1 MNETSKFA
9 IELYHVALV
18 LRESAEYA
26 VHKNEYALNIYR
38 RNKDMITRLTS
49 ENAPFDNLLKQNGEN
64 GEKIRRNIADF
75 IELVY
80 ADDARA
86 VRVEDEK
93 VIVDPAFSTQ
103 IFDYVVGLH
112 ETIHDILR
120 DFEKQSRQSG
130 TFEDFV
136 GVLFE
141 KDDLYYRSVLS
152 LLLTDEIHRLFLEFN
167 KTMKEANGKENPQSS
182 FVLGE
187 INRIIGFYN
196 FVQNHS
202 QITEEKYK
210 TAQTNTTHVLAVMAG
225 KEQPK
230 EGKDIRKEIIELNAE
245 WKMLVNITG
254 MDWSESFNKV
264 IAMLRE
270 EAQANQKA
278 N

>member
-1 MNETSKFA
+1 MNQTSKFA

-26 VHKNEYALNIYR
+26 IRKNEYAKPIYD
-38 RNKDMITRLTS
+38 RNKDMITKLTA
-49 ENAPFDNLLKQNGEN
+49 ENSPFDNLLKQNGEN

-80 ADDARA
+80 AEDARA
-86 VRVEDEK
+86 VRIDDGK
-93 VIVDPAFSTQ
+93 VVVDPAFSTQ

-120 DFEKQSRQSG
+120 DFEKQARQSG

-136 GVLFE
+136 GELFV
-141 KDDLYYRSVLS
+141 KDDLYYRSILS
-152 LLLTDEIHRLFLEFN
+152 LLLTDETHRLFLEFN
-167 KTMKEANGKENPQSS
+167 KTMKEAQGKENPQSS

-187 INRIIGFYN
+187 INKVIGFYN
-196 FVQNHS
+196 FVQKHS
-202 QITEEKYK
+202 EIKEEKYL
-210 TAQTNTTHVLAVMAG
+210 TAQTNTAHVFAVMAG

-230 EGKDIRKEIIELNAE
+230 DGKDIRKEIVELNAE

-254 MDWSESFNKV
+254 MDWSESFNRV

-270 EAQANQKA
+270 DAQENQKA